1 MAMRFLYNNISF
13 KQNAHNDEGSLVV
26 TGEITNNCGKD
37 FNAVVFRTT
46 LFIKTKCI
54 GHLTITM
61 NGFRNGQT
69 KTFRESVSELEL
81 VGSGFKITPE
91 IIRYEIYP
99 ESAY

>member
-13 KQNAHNDEGSLVV
+13 KPGSNNNDEGSLVV
-26 TGEITNNCGKD
+26 TGEITNDSGRD
-37 FNAVVFRTT
+37 FNAVVFKMV
-46 LFIKTKCI
+46 LFIKTRCI

-69 KTFRESVSELEL
+69 KTFREMVSELEL
-81 VGSGFKITPE
+81 VPGFKIMPE
-91 IIRYEIYP
+91 LIRYEIYP